1 MVRMKQADGLCGKG
15 VWEEGHPGRP
25 PGSLSAGQSRTREG
39 RKGLGREGETCGKGQ
54 SVQVRCGSGGLLCWT
69 RGVVGFAIS
78 LSSATS
84 ASRDGVSS

>member
-54 SVQVRCGSGGLLCWT
+54 SVQVRCGCGGLAVLDQGG
-69 RGVVGFAIS
+69 RGVCYFSVFSYICI
-78 LSSATS
+78 
-84 ASRDGVSS
+84 